1 MEKSS
6 VWALG
11 PSEAGFELGPVA
23 PWPRDQG
30 SVLTS
35 PVQQHQRAPG
45 PHGCKDVDSAGV
57 GWRTRAGLWSQLPSE
72 GMEPQLPESRAV
84 LSTPPRVCPAPGSC
98 GHCPPHMTLIRGLVH
113 QDRGSPPVIHP
124 LMLVL
129 PSGLSASRVVWFPQA
144 VHVEASVPPL
154 ALPFPSAP
162 PSCLDLVHILQH
174 IRLAA
179 LSRSVCGASSW
190 MWSPG
195 QRTEPPELGQPPQT
209 LPSCR
214 GAGAP

>member
-1 MEKSS
+1 MRLALNLALSRPGHETRAASS
-6 VWALG
+6 PHLCSSTRG
-11 PSEAGFELGPVA
+11 RLA
-23 PWPRDQG
+23 PTAARMW
-30 SVLTS
+30 T
-35 PVQQHQRAPG
+35 QRAW
-45 PHGCKDVDSAGV
+45 A
-57 GWRTRAGLWSQLPSE
+57 WRTRAGLWSQLPSE
-72 GMEPQLPESRAV
+72 GMEPRLPESRAV

-129 PSGLSASRVVWFPQA
+129 PSGLSASRVAWFPQA